1 MLDFSAAEIEAVRLS
16 LRIAFWAMVGSL
28 PFGLATAIVLAR
40 GRFYGKSL
48 LDGVVHLPL
57 VMPPVVTGY
66 LLLLLFGRNGP
77 LGRFLDESFGIV
89 FAFRWTGAALACAVM
104 GFPLLVRA
112 IRLSLEAVDRRLEE
126 AAGTLGAKR
135 IFVFVLVTLPL
146 IAPGIV
152 AGMVLSFA
160 RSLGEFGATITFVS
174 NIPGRDPDDRLGD
187 IHPDPNSG
195 RRCRRAETHSR
206 LDSAVI
212 CRAARCRSPGK
223 ALGPAPFRRLKPML
237 EVDIEHRL
245 ADFALDIHFQAGR
258 GLTALFGRSGAG
270 KTSVVNA
277 IAGLLR
283 PRRGR
288 IVMDGS
294 VLLDTER
301 GICVPTHRRRVGYVF
316 QEGRLFPHL
325 TVRQNLMFG
334 RWFAPAR
341 ERRAT
346 NLDDIVDLLGIAELL
361 DRRPGRLSGGEK
373 QRVAIGRALL
383 ASPRL
388 LLMDEPLASLDARRK
403 DEILPYLERLRD
415 EARVPIVYVSHSIAE
430 VTRLATTIVLI
441 SAGRVHAVGPV
452 QEVMGRAE
460 LYPLAGRFEAGAVLG
475 MRIAAHDPRWSL
487 TQLTGDFGRL
497 TVPRLDAPVGTALR
511 VRIRARD
518 VILAV
523 TRPTGISALNVL
535 AAEVERAGSDRGG
548 GARSAAPP
556 RRRTPAGASDQTFG
570 RGAGPCRRTRGLRRD
585 QNGRNR
591 SSQSFAAGRD
601 RRAR

>member
-1 MLDFSAAEIEAVRLS
+1 
-16 LRIAFWAMVGSL
+16 
-28 PFGLATAIVLAR
+28 
-40 GRFYGKSL
+40 
-48 LDGVVHLPL
+48 
-57 VMPPVVTGY
+57 
-66 LLLLLFGRNGP
+66 
-77 LGRFLDESFGIV
+77 
-89 FAFRWTGAALACAVM
+89 
-104 GFPLLVRA
+104 
-112 IRLSLEAVDRRLEE
+112 
-126 AAGTLGAKR
+126 
-135 IFVFVLVTLPL
+135 
-146 IAPGIV
+146 
-152 AGMVLSFA
+152 
-160 RSLGEFGATITFVS
+160 
-174 NIPGRDPDDRLGD
+174 
-187 IHPDPNSG
+187 
-195 RRCRRAETHSR
+195 
-206 LDSAVI
+206 
-212 CRAARCRSPGK
+212 
-223 ALGPAPFRRLKPML
+223 ML

-245 ADFALDIHFQAGR
+245 ADFALDIHFHAGR

-301 GICVPTHRRRVGYVF
+301 GVWVPTHLRRVGYVF

-325 TVRQNLMFG
+325 TVRQNLLFG

-341 ERRAT
+341 ERRVIK
-346 NLDDIVDLLGIAELL
+346 LDDVVDLLGIAALL

-383 ASPRL
+383 GSPRL

-415 EARVPIVYVSHSIAE
+415 DARVPTVYVSHSVAE
-430 VTRLATTIVLI
+430 VTRLATTIVLM

-452 QEVMGRAE
+452 HEVMGRAE
-460 LYPLAGRFEAGAVLG
+460 LYPLTGRFEAGAILG
-475 MRIAAHDPRWSL
+475 VRITAHDPRWSL

-511 VRIRARD
+511 VHIRARD

-535 AAEVERAGSDRGG
+535 AAEVERLVPIEEGTLEVQLRLGRERLL
-548 GARSAAPP
+548 ARVTRLSGEALGLA
-556 RRRTPAGASDQTFG
+556 TG
-570 RGAGPCRRTRGLRRD
+570 REV
-585 QNGRNR
+585 
-591 SSQSFAAGRD
+591 FALIKTVAID
-601 RRAR
+601 RRSLSRQGETADLDDEMETFDG